1 MAHVGNNIV
10 TQGLSGM
17 LGEQLV
23 FRMRGKKTYVS
34 KAPVQKER
42 ELSEAQILH
51 QRKWQEAILYGKS
64 AMASPEMKEAYKSSA
79 DETHSAYNVAVAD
92 FMNAPH
98 IDEIDISQYT
108 GQPGSFIIIRAVDD
122 FQVAEVSVT
131 IYNPDGTLVEQGM
144 AVVEAGASWKYT
156 ATAVNSDLS
165 GDKIVIKVS
174 DIPGNLTLE
183 EKTI

>member
-1 MAHVGNNIV
+1 MAKVGNNIV

-17 LGEQLV
+17 LGDQLV
-23 FRMRGKKTYVS
+23 FRIRGKKTFVS

-42 ELSEAQILH
+42 EMSEAQIQH
-51 QRKWQEAILYGKS
+51 HRKWQEAILYGKS
-64 AMASPEMKEAYKSSA
+64 VLASPEMKGAYQASA
-79 DETHSAYNVAVAD
+79 DETHSAFNVAVAD
-92 FMNAPH
+92 FMNGPH

-108 GQPGSFIIIRAVDD
+108 GQPGSTIIVRAVDD
-122 FQVAEVSVT
+122 FQVTEVSVA

-144 AVVEAGASWKYT
+144 AVADAGAAWKYT